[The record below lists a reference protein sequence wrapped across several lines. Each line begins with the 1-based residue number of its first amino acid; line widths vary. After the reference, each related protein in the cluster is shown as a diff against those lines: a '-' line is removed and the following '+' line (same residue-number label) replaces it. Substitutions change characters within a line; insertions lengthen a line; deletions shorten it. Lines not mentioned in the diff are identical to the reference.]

1 MRAPSV
7 QSAAW
12 DPAKVDKTTFIGE
25 IRALLFHVFCASS
38 IPSRDTVTSLP
49 SRSFHQSSHDFLSDV
64 VFFRFKNIFGNIY
77 FFNFFYLKLI
87 FFQYFYIIFI

>member
-1 MRAPSV
+1 MRAPAV

-25 IRALLFHVFCASS
+25 IRAHVFCASS

-49 SRSFHQSSHDFLSDV
+49 SRSFHQSSDRC
-64 VFFRFKNIFGNIY
+64 FFYFKNIFGNIY

-87 FFQYFYIIFI
+87 FFQYFYIFFI